1 MWGGPAERQTDNE
14 AGQEQECN
22 GSGQA
27 PSHRARTQVTSSV
40 RFPHTAADNLGRPG
54 TVSPDGKWSD
64 IWAVRAPGSVSQHCS
79 KHLRVWPRRRLQG
92 IPFGTTTNWHQTFPK
107 GLKYRVTIDSG
118 PGGWAGLGAGT
129 LSDPAIRAPSR
140 GQPARHQGSP
150 Y

>member
-27 PSHRARTQVTSSV
+27 PSHQARAQVTSSV

-64 IWAVRAPGSVSQHCS
+64 IWAVRAPGSISQHCVLS
-79 KHLRVWPRRRLQG
+79 
-92 IPFGTTTNWHQTFPK
+92 TF
-107 GLKYRVTIDSG
+107 DSG
-118 PGGWAGLGAGT
+118 LGGDSKEYHLVPPPTGIKLFRR
-129 LSDPAIRAPSR
+129 D
-140 GQPARHQGSP
+140 
-150 Y
+150 